1 MVKMTNLLKGA
12 IQLKKLLFVTCIFI
26 FALFTGCKSI
36 LPEAATMESV
46 SNVKPKVQLSD
57 IEAHWAK
64 ESILKA
70 VDKDY
75 VDGYEDGTFRPEL
88 NVSRAEFLKMAVT
101 AMKLPLNSIAGGSE
115 WYKPYVEA
123 AAEKGILRESDF
135 PLGAINQ
142 PITRLEM
149 ARISVRFTDIT
160 LQDKAAQIED
170 KLLMYNAAKAGLIQG
185 LSDGELAPEKSTTR
199 AQSVTII
206 ERILTVNGGG
216 KLEVD
221 KYALSNA
228 EIAWHKTN
236 LISMLPR
243 YFSKGMGTFDASKM
257 YFSADDGNFIN
268 ETEKLIVIDMS
279 DPNDPN
285 HSLVP
290 SDLKWIGYD
299 GKYREIPEQTYL
311 ILSFNHIIVNK
322 KYGIS
327 PAYNFGSIIV
337 GDIQPLNFD
346 PKIYKQ
352 DPSTLR
358 DAQMVYS
365 ESQSGDLAI
374 EINYPGHEFNNLKD
388 QRYVR
393 GSVIPKGDLF
403 ASNTFGRFAVDFNQP
418 SQFNGI
424 PVRIYQSEI
433 DENYHQ

>member
-1 MVKMTNLLKGA
+1 
-12 IQLKKLLFVTCIFI
+12 
-26 FALFTGCKSI
+26 
-36 LPEAATMESV
+36 MESV

-123 AAEKGILRESDF
+123 AAAKGNLRESDF

-185 LSDGELAPEKSTTR
+185 LSYGELAPEKSTTR

-206 ERILTVNGGG
+206 ERILSVNGGG
-216 KLEVD
+216 DLEVD

-236 LISMLPR
+236 IVTMLPR
-243 YFSKGMGTFDASKM
+243 YFSNGIGEYKNNNFKAENM
-257 YFSADDGNFIN
+257 YFSADNGNFIN
-268 ETEKLIVIDMS
+268 EITKLVVVDMS
-279 DPNDPN
+279 DLNDPN
-285 HSLVP
+285 RSLVP
-290 SDLKWIGYD
+290 SDLTWRGYD
-299 GKYREIPEQTYL
+299 LGFNPVPSNSYV
-311 ILSFNHIIVNK
+311 ILGISHIKVQK

-327 PAYNFGSIIV
+327 PAYQFGKFIPGSILPKDV
-337 GDIQPLNFD
+337 DVNAAYAKNPDTLLKMEAAFAVSKGGD
-346 PKIYKQ
+346 
-352 DPSTLR
+352 R
-358 DAQMVYS
+358 
-365 ESQSGDLAI
+365 AI
-374 EINYPGHEFNNLKD
+374 EINYSGHEFNDLKEQD
-388 QRYVR
+388 YITAF
-393 GSVIPKGDLF
+393 VIPKGDLF
-403 ASNTFGRFAVDFNQP
+403 ARNVDQIFILDYYPSSDFN
-418 SQFNGI
+418 GK
-424 PVRIYQSEI
+424 PVRLFESELDPNI
-433 DENYHQ
+433 HQ